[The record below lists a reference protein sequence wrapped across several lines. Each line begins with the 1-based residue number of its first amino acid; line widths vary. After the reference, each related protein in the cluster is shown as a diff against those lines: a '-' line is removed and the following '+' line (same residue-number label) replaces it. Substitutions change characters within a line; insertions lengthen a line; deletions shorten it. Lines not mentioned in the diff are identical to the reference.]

1 MGSSCEDEVL
11 LFAVLTLLDAPS
23 WLGGEHGKLLLM
35 AAVLVGLLLLGRWI
49 AARSET
55 SAHDPMVMT
64 RPTAPTMQS
73 AVVTRPG
80 EDSSEVMSLNA
91 APASKGSGN
100 DIHPEM
106 DFGPVRLRKLY
117 FHNFDALSGPAAP
130 ANFVDEL
137 TVEVLFKATGAV
149 VENTYTVATPLG
161 LSELMAAKQWGIL
174 YSPEVFIVTRFD
186 LEDIR
191 QAVIDHVLEHS
202 ETRSLE
208 ANSPGEPHLL

>member
-1 MGSSCEDEVL
+1 MA
-11 LFAVLTLLDAPS
+11 LFTSLMLLDAPS

-35 AAVLVGLLLLGRWI
+35 GAVLVGLLLIGRWI

-55 SAHDPMVMT
+55 SAHDPQVMA
-64 RPTAPTMQS
+64 RPAEPIMHS
-73 AVVTRPG
+73 AV
-80 EDSSEVMSLNA
+80 L
-91 APASKGSGN
+91 APAERDSDALAPGASSAARGSGN
-100 DIHPEM
+100 NIHPEM

-117 FHNFDALSGPAAP
+117 FHNFDALRGPADP
-130 ANFVDEL
+130 ANFFDEL
-137 TVEVLFKATGAV
+137 TVEVLFKETGVV

-191 QAVIDHVLEHS
+191 QAVMDHVLEHS

-208 ANSPGEPHLL
+208 ANGPEGPLLL